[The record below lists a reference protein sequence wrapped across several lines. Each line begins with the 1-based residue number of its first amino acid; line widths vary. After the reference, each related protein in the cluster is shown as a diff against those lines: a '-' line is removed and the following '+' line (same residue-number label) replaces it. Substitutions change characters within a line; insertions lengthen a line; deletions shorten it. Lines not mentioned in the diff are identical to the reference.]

1 MALERIGTGL
11 MLLGLI
17 LLLVGG
23 LLWLV
28 GRFLP
33 DLSRIPGTIRI
44 EGGGVTCIF
53 PLLASIVLS
62 LILTVLLNVIARL
75 LNR

>member
-23 LLWLV
+23 LLWLA

>member
-1 MALERIGTGL
+1 MALERIGAGL
-11 MLLGLI
+11 MVLGVL

-23 LLWLV
+23 LLWV
-28 GRFLP
+28 AGRFLP
-33 DLSRIPGTIRI
+33 DLSRLPGTIRI

-62 LILTVLLNVIARL
+62 LLLTVLLNVIARL